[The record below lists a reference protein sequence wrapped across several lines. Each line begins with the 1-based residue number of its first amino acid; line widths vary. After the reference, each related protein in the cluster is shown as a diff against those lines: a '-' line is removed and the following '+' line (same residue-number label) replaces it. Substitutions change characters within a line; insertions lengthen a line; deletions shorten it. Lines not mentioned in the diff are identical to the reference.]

1 MCLQFFLPFTSIYFI
16 YVLMLKDASW
26 IYVICG
32 DMWTRY
38 VDLVYLC
45 CWMLE
50 FPLQNK
56 YSVYHIMLF
65 IIKKRDL
72 ITVFFK
78 RKARKEQR
86 KLKKIHN
93 ETSEF
98 LKPNDKNELISPPSH
113 TFNSL
118 ACALPV
124 CSQACFLGFEC
135 AMKFLNWL
143 APDL

>member
-1 MCLQFFLPFTSIYFI
+1 
-16 YVLMLKDASW
+16 MLKDASW

-45 CWMLE
+45 CRMLE

-78 RKARKEQR
+78 GRQEKSKEN
-86 KLKKIHN
+86 LKKYIM
-93 ETSEF
+93 
-98 LKPNDKNELISPPSH
+98 KQV
-113 TFNSL
+113 NSSN
-118 ACALPV
+118 PTIK
-124 CSQACFLGFEC
+124 
-135 AMKFLNWL
+135 MN
-143 APDL
+143 